1 MHRGKLLF
9 KPPRLHI
16 ARPKAD
22 QLRRAPDRHAE
33 KAGHHRVARVQAARF
48 PPLPPADGKRAE
60 IAVLLRL
67 LFLFPPLR
75 SAFGARH
82 RKLRLKQTALGS
94 LCAAFRALL
103 RRIQR
108 LSAPFRPLLRRVLPR
123 LGGRLLHQPFAR
135 LSGWLFLR
143 LRPVFA
149 LTLRRI
155 FRPAGHDGLRRPAFM
170 LRRSSIMSL
179 LAHVF
184 RSFCSAG

>member
-1 MHRGKLLF
+1 MEEMQLSRGG
-9 KPPRLHI
+9 P
-16 ARPKAD
+16 ARKELEQELNEAV
-22 QLRRAPDRHAE
+22 RERKFE
-33 KAGHHRVARVQAARF
+33 KAAELRDKMQH
-48 PPLPPADGKRAE
+48 LSKPADGKRAE

-135 LSGWLFLR
+135 LSGRLFLR